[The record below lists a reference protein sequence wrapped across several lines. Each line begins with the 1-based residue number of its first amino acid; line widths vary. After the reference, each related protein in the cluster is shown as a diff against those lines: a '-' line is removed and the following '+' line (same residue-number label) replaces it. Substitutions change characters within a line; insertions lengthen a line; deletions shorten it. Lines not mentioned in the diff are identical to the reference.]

1 MSISCEPEERPMNA
15 RLRRTVF
22 VWAVPVLAG
31 GVAAIVGSHYLP
43 ESIAAQA
50 KRQSNIAPAHFAAI
64 NVSLPAGAAAFPAG
78 QGSDI
83 ANANCLICHSAGMV
97 LRQPPL
103 TLAEWTTES
112 AKMKGPVAA
121 PIASDQIDA
130 LAHYLTAIDG
140 RATGSGPSTVDSQ
153 GN

>member
-1 MSISCEPEERPMNA
+1 MNA
-15 RLRRTVF
+15 RLRSTIF
-22 VWAVPVLAG
+22 VWAVPILAG

-50 KRQSNIAPAHFAAI
+50 KRQSNMALANFAAI
-64 NVSLPAGAAAFPAG
+64 NLSLPTGAAVFPAG

-83 ANANCLICHSAGMV
+83 ANANCLICHSTDMV

-103 TLAEWTTES
+103 TVAEWNTEIN
-112 AKMKGPVAA
+112 KMKASFGA
-121 PIASDQIDA
+121 PIPLDQIDE
-130 LAHYLTAIDG
+130 LAHYLGVING
-140 RATGSGPSTVDSQ
+140 RASGSGPARVDSQ

>member
-1 MSISCEPEERPMNA
+1 MNA
-15 RLRRTVF
+15 RLRHTIF
-22 VWAVPVLAG
+22 VWAVPVLLGAA
-31 GVAAIVGSHYLP
+31 AAIVGRHYLP

-50 KRQSNIAPAHFAAI
+50 ERQSNIAVAHFAAI
-64 NVSLPAGAAAFPAG
+64 NADLPSGATAFPPG

-103 TLAEWTTES
+103 TMVEWSTEIK
-112 AKMKGPVAA
+112 KMRASFGA
-121 PIASDQIDA
+121 PIPPEQIDD
-130 LAHYLTAIDG
+130 LARYLAAIDG
-140 RATGSGPSTVDSQ
+140 RPSDSKPATVDSQ